1 MAPSIDPGPHSV
13 GLVGNRGAVIVEPE
27 AGKPG
32 AAVGVGIE
40 TVGHVTGLGMKALVG
55 EV

>member
-1 MAPSIDPGPHSV
+1 MAPSIDPGPHFV

-27 AGKPG
+27 AEEPG

-40 TVGHVTGLGMKALVG
+40 AVGHVAGLGMKALVG

>member
-13 GLVGNRGAVIVEPE
+13 GLVGNHEAVIAEPKAEEPE
-27 AGKPG
+27 

-40 TVGHVTGLGMKALVG
+40 AVGHVAGLEVKVPVG
-55 EV
+55 EA